1 MAKKCKCPPAGA
13 PLWVL
18 TYGDMMSLL
27 LCFFILLAALANFDD
42 RDKLFMAALES
53 IRKAFGSNGQ
63 TGYFPDVEVDFKSF
77 LVKFETLYVPHM
89 KKNYGHSDEP
99 GLDGEYYRVKRVRDG
114 VEMTIG
120 GPIAFARFSAQLE
133 PEAET
138 WLAKLAEELKGKRNK
153 IEIRGHATSE
163 PLPLN
168 SKYRDQIDLGY
179 ARARAVRDRLA
190 ALGVDPR
197 TMRVSSAGAYEP
209 VVRQNYSDDRRA
221 ANRRVEVMVT
231 QALISDYSAEPLT
244 STDLTKQA
252 EDQAPTNENPSP

>member
-1 MAKKCKCPPAGA
+1 MGKKCKCPPAGA

-53 IRKAFGSNGQ
+53 IRKAFGATGQ
-63 TGYFPDVEVDFKSF
+63 TGYFPDAEVDFKSF
-77 LVKFETLYVPHM
+77 MVKFETFYVPRE

-114 VEMTIG
+114 IEMTVG
-120 GPIAFARFSAQLE
+120 GPIAFARFSAEIE
-133 PEAET
+133 PETEI

-163 PLPLN
+163 PLPLE
-168 SKYRDQIDLGY
+168 SEYRDQIDLGY
-179 ARARAVRDRLA
+179 ARARAVRDRLVS
-190 ALGVDPR
+190 LGVDPR
-197 TMRVSSAGAYEP
+197 AIRVSSAGAYEP
-209 VVRQNYSDDRRA
+209 LVRQNYSDDRRA

-231 QALISDYSAEPLT
+231 EALISDYEADPLT
-244 STDLTKQA
+244 PTDLTRQA
-252 EDQAPTNENPSP
+252 DESPDNAVPTP